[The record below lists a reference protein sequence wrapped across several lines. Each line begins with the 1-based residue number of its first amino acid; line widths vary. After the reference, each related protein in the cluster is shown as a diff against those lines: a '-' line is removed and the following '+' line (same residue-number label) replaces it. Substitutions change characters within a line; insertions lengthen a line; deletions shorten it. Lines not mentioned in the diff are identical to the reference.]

1 MPVPTIK
8 AVINF
13 STGPSFAPAFLIGS
27 GIFGTNVLADS
38 TGIIVDVSSQ
48 VDKIDTMRG
57 RNAQA
62 DQFQTGQL
70 TLRIVDQN
78 GDFNPQNTASPYYGY
93 LTPMRKVA
101 ISATYSGVTYPI
113 FSGFITGY
121 STTTPKFTGDIVYT
135 TITAV
140 DAFRLAQNAQISTVT
155 GATAG
160 QLSGARINKILD
172 AIGWPPSMR
181 DIDAGL
187 TTLQADP
194 GTPRT
199 ALEAMQTVE
208 LSEYGSL
215 YVDASGSFVFQD
227 RAYTTSSVNATP
239 IVFNDNGTGIS
250 YFNAIW
256 LLNDVLVY
264 NSAQVTRVGGTT
276 QNAINQA
283 SIDKYF
289 VHSYNQQN
297 LLMETDTDALNYA
310 RAYVA
315 SRAETS
321 TRCDAITLDLY
332 TNNYNAGILAA
343 LGLDFF
349 DPVTITTT
357 QPAVSGTSTLTKT
370 LQVFGV
376 AHSIT
381 PNSWKTQ
388 FTTLEP
394 IIDGF
399 IIGTTLYGVLGQNV
413 LSY

>member
-1 MPVPTIK
+1 VPVPVVN

-13 STGPSFAPAFLIGS
+13 STGPSFAQAMIL
-27 GIFGTNVLADS
+27 GTGQLDVNVLADAS
-38 TGIIVDVSSQ
+38 AVIVDVSNQ
-48 VDKIDTMRG
+48 VDSIQTSRG

-78 GDFNPQNTASPYYGY
+78 GDFNPQNLSSPYAG
-93 LTPMRKVA
+93 LLNPMRKVQ
-101 ISATYSGVTYPI
+101 ITATYSGVTYPI

-121 STTTPKFTGDIVYT
+121 TTTTPKDTGEVVYT

-140 DAFRLAQNAQISTVT
+140 DAFRLAQNAQISTVA

-160 QLSGARINKILD
+160 ETSGNRINDILNQ
-172 AIGWPPSMR
+172 IGWPASMR
-181 DIDAGL
+181 DIDTGL
-187 TTLQADP
+187 TTMQADP

-215 YVDASGSFVFQD
+215 YVNANGEFVFQD
-227 RAYTTSSVNATP
+227 RAFTTSSVNGTP
-239 IVFNDNGTGIS
+239 VVFNDNGTGIS
-250 YFNAIW
+250 YFNALWI
-256 LLNDVLVY
+256 LNDVLIY
-264 NSAQVTRVGGTT
+264 NSAQITRTGGTT
-276 QNAINQA
+276 QTAINQP

-289 VHSYNQQN
+289 IHSYNQQN
-297 LLMETDTDALNYA
+297 LLMQTDAVALDYA

-315 SRAETS
+315 SRAETT

-332 TNNYNAGILAA
+332 TNNYNAGIIAA
-343 LGLDFF
+343 LDLEFF

-357 QPAVSGTSTLTKT
+357 QPGSSTLTKT

-399 IIGTTLYGVLGQNV
+399 ILDSTLWGILDTSVLA
-413 LSY
+413 Y

>member
-1 MPVPTIK
+1 VAVPVINV
-8 AVINF
+8 VINF
-13 STGPSFAPAFLIGS
+13 STGPSFAQAMILDT
-27 GIFGTNVLADS
+27 GILGTNVLSDS
-38 TGIIVDVSSQ
+38 SGIIVDVSNQ
-48 VDKIDTMRG
+48 VDSINTSRG

-70 TLRIVDQN
+70 SLRIVDQN
-78 GDFNPQNTASPYYGY
+78 GDFNPQNTSSPYYGY
-93 LTPMRKVA
+93 LSPMRKVQ
-101 ISATYSGVTYPI
+101 ITATYLGTTYGI

-160 QLSGARINKILD
+160 QLSGTRINKILD
-172 AIGWPPSMR
+172 QIGWPATMR

-187 TTLQADP
+187 TTMQVDP

-199 ALEAMQTVE
+199 ALEAMQKVE
-208 LSEYGSL
+208 ISEYGSL

-227 RAYTTSSVNATP
+227 RAYTTSSVYKTP
-239 IVFNDNGTGIS
+239 VVFNDDGTGIE
-250 YFNAIW
+250 YFNAVW

-264 NSAQVTRVGGTT
+264 NSAQITRTGGTT

-289 VHSYNQQN
+289 VHSYNQQD
-297 LLMETDTDALNYA
+297 LLMETDAIALDYA
-310 RAYVA
+310 QAYVA

-332 TNNYNAGILAA
+332 TNDYNAGIIAA
-343 LGLDFF
+343 LDLEFF

-357 QPAVSGTSTLTKT
+357 QPGSSTLTKT

-399 IIGTTLYGVLGQNV
+399 ILDSTLYGILDTSVLA
-413 LSY
+413 Y

>member
-1 MPVPTIK
+1 VAVPVVN

-13 STGPSFAPAFLIGS
+13 STGPSFAQAIIL
-27 GIFGTNVLADS
+27 GTGLLDVNVLADAS
-38 TGIIVDVSSQ
+38 AVIVDVSNQ
-48 VDKIDTMRG
+48 VDSIQTSRG

-70 TLRIVDQN
+70 SLRIVDQN
-78 GDFNPQNTASPYYGY
+78 GDFNPQNPSSPYAG
-93 LTPMRKVA
+93 LLNPMRKVQ
-101 ISATYSGVTYPI
+101 ITATYSGVTYPI

-121 STTTPKFTGDIVYT
+121 STTTPKFTGDVVYT

-160 QLSGARINKILD
+160 QTSGTRISKILD
-172 AIGWPPSMR
+172 QIGWPASMR
-181 DIDAGL
+181 DIDTGL
-187 TTLQADP
+187 TTMQADP
-194 GTPRT
+194 STPRT

-215 YVDASGSFVFQD
+215 YVNASGEFVFQD
-227 RAYTTSSVNATP
+227 RAFTTSSVNATP
-239 IVFNDNGTGIS
+239 VVFNDNGTGIE

-256 LLNDVLVY
+256 LLNDVLIY
-264 NSAQVTRVGGTT
+264 NSAQITCTGGTT
-276 QNAINQA
+276 QTAINQP

-289 VHSYNQQN
+289 IHSYNQQN
-297 LLMETDTDALNYA
+297 LLMQTDAVALDYA

-315 SRAETS
+315 SRAETT

-332 TNNYNAGILAA
+332 TNNYNAGVIAA
-343 LGLDFF
+343 LDLEFF

-357 QPAVSGTSTLTKT
+357 QPGSSTLTKT

-381 PNSWKTQ
+381 PNSWKTE

-399 IIGTTLYGVLGQNV
+399 ILDSTLYGILDTSVLA
-413 LSY
+413 Y